1 MRQRRTLCNDK
12 GISPTKRYNI
22 CKHLCLREMIP
33 NITTTTKKTHQASR
47 EENKKRREEHRGA
60 TKKIRKQLPK
70 WKLICYCM

>member
-1 MRQRRTLCNDK
+1 
-12 GISPTKRYNI
+12 
-22 CKHLCLREMIP
+22 MIP
-33 NITTTTKKTHQASR
+33 NITTTTTKTHQASR